1 MRLARVSWAF
11 TIIGVVG
18 SNSVGVDLMRG
29 LLFKKLTPNSG
40 KVEIDRA
47 VKSFVRRIRAF
58 HSTKTVTN
66 MIEIF
71 VKAGWLYKYNK

>member
-18 SNSVGVDLMRG
+18 SNGVGVDLRGG
-29 LLFKKLTPNSG
+29 LLFKKPMPIIV

-47 VKSFVRRIRAF
+47 VKSFVRRLRAF

-66 MIEIF
+66 MIEIL
-71 VKAGWLYKYNK
+71 VKAGWLSKIQ

>member
-18 SNSVGVDLMRG
+18 SNGVGVDLVRG
-29 LLFKKLTPNSG
+29 LLFKKPVPNYG

-47 VKSFVRRIRAF
+47 VKSFVRRLRAF

-66 MIEIF
+66 MIEIL
-71 VKAGWLYKYNK
+71 VKAGWLSKIQ